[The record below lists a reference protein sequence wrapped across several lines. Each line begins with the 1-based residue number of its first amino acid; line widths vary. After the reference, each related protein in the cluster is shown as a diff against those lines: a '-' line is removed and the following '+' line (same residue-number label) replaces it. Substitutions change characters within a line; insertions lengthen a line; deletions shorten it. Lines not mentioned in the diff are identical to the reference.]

1 MKRDAL
7 HAIAH
12 NKVLLIDATT
22 LVTGSFNFTRAA
34 QECRLHPRIL
44 YLLHPE
50 RAVMFWG
57 LSGRTTVGR
66 LRLFSF
72 VLLVVAAIAHQPAWA
87 VDLEQA
93 TLRIDGMA

>member
-1 MKRDAL
+1 
-7 HAIAH
+7 
-12 NKVLLIDATT
+12 
-22 LVTGSFNFTRAA
+22 
-34 QECRLHPRIL
+34 
-44 YLLHPE
+44 
-50 RAVMFWG
+50 MFWG

-72 VLLVVAAIAHQPAWA
+72 VLLVVAAIAHQPALA

>member
-1 MKRDAL
+1 
-7 HAIAH
+7 
-12 NKVLLIDATT
+12 
-22 LVTGSFNFTRAA
+22 
-34 QECRLHPRIL
+34 
-44 YLLHPE
+44 
-50 RAVMFWG
+50 MFWG
-57 LSGRTTVGR
+57 LSGRTTVGS